1 MEGYDYTNEAL
12 LERCPVFDRLGPVFD
27 RLGPV
32 LDRVI
37 KRMPSEDMRGCAE
50 EVRRVFD
57 QDLVG
62 ALGG

>member
-1 MEGYDYTNEAL
+1 MEGCDYTDEAL
-12 LERCPVFDRLGPVFD
+12 LERCPVCDRPGPI
-27 RLGPV
+27 